1 MKLSMKNWEDN
12 TDCSEKQF
20 DRDTFGTPL
29 PQAVNTNL
37 HRFFYLLLFA
47 CSFLVL
53 SESDNSEIS
62 AFTRCLYIIGI
73 FV

>member
-1 MKLSMKNWEDN
+1 MKLSMKNCEDN

-37 HRFFYLLLFA
+37 HRFSTYCRLL
-47 CSFLVL
+47 
-53 SESDNSEIS
+53 
-62 AFTRCLYIIGI
+62 AFS
-73 FV
+73 